1 MLSDARRQFSGYFFF
16 FRLNGRQTAVAEHI
30 PRFRMNI
37 HTFIFYRRQVSSTN
51 QLSSFR

>member
-1 MLSDARRQFSGYFFF
+1 MLGDARRQFSGYFFF
-16 FRLNGRQTAVAEHI
+16 FKLNGRQTAVAEHI
-30 PRFRMNI
+30 PHFRMNI

>member
-1 MLSDARRQFSGYFFF
+1 MLGDASRQFGGYFFF
-16 FRLNGRQTAVAEHI
+16 FRLNGRQTAVTEHI
-30 PRFRMNI
+30 PRFRVNI